1 MAELPKQYAIISTM
15 FVDWVFE
22 NHFYLHNVDA
32 NGVKIYRSE
41 NIKGNYTTET
51 LFDMFLNVKQNG

>member
-1 MAELPKQYAIISTM
+1 MAKLPTQYAIVSTM

-41 NIKGNYTTET
+41 SIKGDYTTDD
-51 LFDMFLNVKQNG
+51 LFGLFCYIHE

>member
-1 MAELPKQYAIISTM
+1 MAELPKQYAMISTM

-41 NIKGNYTTET
+41 SIKGDYTTDE
-51 LFDMFLNVKQNG
+51 LFGLFRYIHE